1 MDRLLILGVV
11 AVAASITAALLQR
24 WRPKEPMTAA
34 HSIPQHLSRADFDQ
48 PDAPWLV
55 AVFSSEDCSACT
67 PIVAEAHNLADVG
80 VTVQEVPVSS
90 SAGLHR
96 RYGVDAVPMLL
107 IADAD
112 GRVCAHHL
120 GPATNSELH
129 TLLDH
134 ARSLPRHSQP

>member
-1 MDRLLILGVV
+1 MLGIVAVV
-11 AVAASITAALLQR
+11 ASVIATLLQR
-24 WRPKEPMTAA
+24 LRPRGPITAA
-34 HSIPQHLSRADFDQ
+34 HSIPQYLNRTDFNQ

-55 AVFSSEDCSACT
+55 AVFSSEDCSTCAL
-67 PIVAEAHNLADVG
+67 IVTEAYKLADVD
-80 VTVQEVPVSS
+80 VTVQEVPVGS
-90 SAGLHR
+90 SAGLHLH
-96 RYGVDAVPMLL
+96 YSVDAVPMLL

-134 ARSLPRHSQP
+134 ARSSPCPGQS